1 MVGGTGDEG
10 YGLALRWAAH
20 GYEIII
26 GSRTTDRAQAAAE
39 NIRKTLSRLPKVT
52 GLVNQ
57 DAVLRADI
65 VVLAVPFSGLV
76 ETIKALKPH
85 FKSGQTVV
93 NVTVPLETTI
103 GGRATR
109 TLGLWD
115 GSAGQLAARLLPK
128 HVRLVTAFNNVSA
141 AALNELSKPVECD
154 VLVCGDD
161 EEAKK
166 IVFEIGR
173 AIPNVQCID
182 AGTLENSR
190 TVEQLT
196 ALLVSLN
203 VKYNIKNAGLR
214 ITGIQQS

>member
-1 MVGGTGDEG
+1 MGGTGDEG

-20 GYEIII
+20 GYEVII
-26 GSRTTDRAQAAAE
+26 GSRTSDRAQAAAE
-39 NIRKTLSRLPKVT
+39 NIKKTLSRQPKVT

-57 DAVLRADI
+57 DAVSRADV

-76 ETIKALKPH
+76 ESIKTLKPH
-85 FKSGQTVV
+85 LRPSQVVV

-128 HVRLVTAFNNVSA
+128 HVRVVTAFNNVSA
-141 AALNELSKPVECD
+141 EALNDLSKPVECD
-154 VLVCGDD
+154 VLACGDD

-166 IVFEIGR
+166 VVFEIGR
-173 AIPNVQCID
+173 AIPNIHCID
-182 AGTLENSR
+182 AGALENSR

-214 ITGIQQS
+214 ITGIEQA

>member
-1 MVGGTGDEG
+1 M
-10 YGLALRWAAH
+10 
-20 GYEIII
+20 
-26 GSRTTDRAQAAAE
+26 
-39 NIRKTLSRLPKVT
+39 
-52 GLVNQ
+52 
-57 DAVLRADI
+57 
-65 VVLAVPFSGLV
+65 AVPFSGLV
-76 ETIKALKPH
+76 ESIKTLKPQ
-85 FKSGQTVV
+85 FKPGQTVV
-93 NVTVPLETTI
+93 NVTVPLETAI

-115 GSAGQLAARLLPK
+115 GSAGQLVARLLPK
-128 HVRLVTAFNNVSA
+128 HVRPVTAFNNVSA
-141 AALNELSKPVECD
+141 DALNELSKPVECD

-173 AIPNVQCID
+173 AIPNVRCID
-182 AGTLENSR
+182 AGVLENSR

-214 ITGIQQS
+214 VTGIQQP